1 MAVKPSLAA
10 LSDLP
15 ARVAAPA
22 YDPTALAPGIV
33 HVGVGN
39 FHRAH
44 MGVYLDRL
52 FGHGLGGD
60 WAVIGAGVRPADAA
74 TRARLGPQDWLS
86 TVVELDPEGPSARV
100 TAPMRGFAA
109 VEPRATV
116 AAMADP
122 RIRIV
127 SLTVT
132 EGGYFTDPDGAFDAE
147 HPDIRA
153 DAAGGEGGGEPRTVF
168 GMMLAALARRRA
180 EGHAPFAVMS
190 CDNLPG
196 NGHAARAA
204 AAGLAALRG
213 EQDLLDGVAF
223 PNGMVDCIT
232 PATTDELRAMV
243 AECFDVDDAA
253 PVICEPFRQW
263 VLEDDF
269 PQGRPPLEEVGVEFV
284 HDVGPHEL
292 MKLRVLN
299 AAHAA
304 IAYPAAL
311 LGHRMVHEAVGDG
324 DVAGWVRA
332 VISREAIPTLDPIPG
347 VDPHAYLETCMERF
361 ANAAVGD
368 SVARLCLDGSNR
380 QPKFVLPTLRDR
392 LAAGA
397 PVDGLALEVALW
409 RAYCRAGGAPG
420 APVIED
426 ERAEA
431 LRVAARGEPAR
442 FLGLREVFGD
452 LGAAAPFADA
462 HEAAARRLEAE
473 GVRPV
478 LRSYI
483 GGPDA

>member
-1 MAVKPSLAA
+1 MVLKPSLSALDRLSEGVAGPGYDPAA
-10 LSDLP
+10 L
-15 ARVAAPA
+15 
-22 YDPTALAPGIV
+22 TPGIV

-52 FGHGLGGD
+52 FGRGLGHD
-60 WAVIGAGVRPADAA
+60 WALIGAGVRPPDAA
-74 TRARLGPQDWLS
+74 MRARLAPQDWLT
-86 TVVELDPEGPSARV
+86 TVVELDPGGLSARV

-109 VEPRATV
+109 IEPEATV

-122 RIRIV
+122 AVRIV

-132 EGGYFTDPDGAFDAE
+132 EGGYFTAPDGAFDVE
-147 HPDIRA
+147 HADIRA
-153 DAAGGEGGGEPRTVF
+153 DAAEGPPRTVF

-180 EGHAPFAVMS
+180 EGHAPFAVLS

-204 AAGLAALRG
+204 TAGLAALRAEEG
-213 EQDLLDGVAF
+213 LLDGVAF

-232 PATTDELRAMV
+232 PATTEAVRATIR
-243 AECFDVDDAA
+243 ERFGLDDAA

-269 PQGRPPLEEVGVEFV
+269 PAGRPPLEAVGVEFV
-284 HDVGPHEL
+284 ADVGPHEL

-304 IAYPAAL
+304 IAYPSAL
-311 LGHRMVHEAVGDG
+311 LGHRMVHEAVGDP
-324 DVAGWVRA
+324 DVAAWVRA
-332 VISREAIPTLDPIPG
+332 LIGREAVPTLPPIPG
-347 VDPHAYLETCMERF
+347 VDPERYLETCMGRF

-368 SVARLCLDGSNR
+368 TVARLCLDGSNR

-409 RAYCRAGGAPG
+409 RAYCRAGGGPG
-420 APVIED
+420 APAIED
-426 ERAEA
+426 ERASA
-431 LRVAARGEPAR
+431 LREAAQGEPAR
-442 FLGLREVFGD
+442 FLALRDVFGD
-452 LGAAAPFADA
+452 LAAAAPFVAA
-462 HEAAARRLEAE
+462 FEGAAALVGAR
-473 GVRPV
+473 GVRGA
-478 LRSYI
+478 LRAHAAAPA
-483 GGPDA
+483 G